1 MAFVYDERNS
11 CYSMEKNDILFSCE
25 YLDISFEKT
34 ANRLA
39 EKYKRNLSAI
49 AEYILNNEVF
59 IETYGKKSEK
69 ELFEMLEEMTKPW
82 IFLKDVNSGT
92 IAYCDSDYVIEFSF
106 WGDFEEFSDFSI
118 DS

>member
-11 CYSMEKNDILFSCE
+11 CYSMEKDGILFSCE

-34 ANRLA
+34 ADKLA
-39 EKYKRNLSAI
+39 EKYKRNLSTI
-49 AEYILNNEVF
+49 AEYILNQEVF

-69 ELFEMLEEMTKPW
+69 ELFEMLEEMTIPW
-82 IFLKDVNSGT
+82 IFLKDANSRT
-92 IAYCDSDYVIEFSF
+92 IAYCDSNYVIEFSF
-106 WGDFEEFSDFSI
+106 LGDFEEFSDFSI